1 MSVSVRRLENEQF
14 HLSIHGHDVILDG
27 PAFRALVEDMAALLD
42 RPDGLGSDDETRAFL
57 LNIRRGSDVGVQ
69 ALLRVADHDDVLALL
84 KASEKDQ
91 RAHKKLFENMGET
104 SRKIS
109 SSCDSENPARFKALK
124 LSAHSPFS
132 AVGPLRFSR
141 SRRVRAAAR
150 SSTILS
156 N

>member
-104 SRKIS
+104 SRKIFTE
-109 SSCDSENPARFKALK
+109 DLVFRYANGVPAGEINNAIHR
-124 LSAHSPFS
+124 LSAT
-132 AVGPLRFSR
+132 
-141 SRRVRAAAR
+141 VRDIEKEG
-150 SSTILS
+150 TPVFL
-156 N
+156 